1 MILTEMSD
9 AAIHA
14 KVQLKEL
21 EHQERMNEKKY
32 QHERYKID
40 KADKRKRKEEKN
52 KLRSSLIVIV
62 ICVAVFLGVFRYFD
76 GEEKK
81 SI

>member
-21 EHQERMNEKKY
+21 EHQEKMRDKY
-32 QHERYKID
+32 YGHERYKI
-40 KADKRKRKEEKN
+40 EK
-52 KLRSSLIVIV
+52 
-62 ICVAVFLGVFRYFD
+62 D
-76 GEEKK
+76 
-81 SI
+81 